1 MRRQCR
7 KRQEVGDKGAAQA
20 SSEAIMPFAR
30 SDHGAGA
37 GALTPSE
44 DRTRRTGGSMLNKYY
59 AACVHCL
66 SDTHLA
72 CPAFCSTVCIS
83 SSGPRLANH

>member
-44 DRTRRTGGSMLNKYY
+44 DRTRRTGGKP
-59 AACVHCL
+59 CVHCL
-66 SDTHLA
+66 TDTHLA

>member
-44 DRTRRTGGSMLNKYY
+44 DRTRRTGGSMLNM
-59 AACVHCL
+59 
-66 SDTHLA
+66 
-72 CPAFCSTVCIS
+72 
-83 SSGPRLANH
+83 